1 MKSRTFA
8 WLTEL
13 PDEQA
18 YEFLGEVIDAAST
31 AGTRTQFL
39 AALDDLVTEW
49 RDVRQSP
56 DSPGAGPPLRRSS
69 PLRKLDVRY
78 TRPAL

>member
-1 MKSRTFA
+1 MKSRTFP

-39 AALDDLVTEW
+39 AALDDLVAEW

-56 DSPGAGPPLRRSS
+56 DSLAGSS
-69 PLRKLDVRY
+69 P
-78 TRPAL
+78 